1 MPGAVRGAEIPA
13 WCTEKWPLKLC
24 FQTQTLV
31 GIIALRVFFFPLR
44 LVYSGLC
51 DAQANGRR
59 LCNFVVYVF

>member
-1 MPGAVRGAEIPA
+1 MVHGEVA
-13 WCTEKWPLKLC
+13 LKVMLSNPNTC
-24 FQTQTLV
+24 
-31 GIIALRVFFFPLR
+31 GDNCSEGFFFSLL